1 MASRSIARSEVLRLY
16 AVLRIAMMALGLLII
31 LPPHLFTRLFTR
43 RSPFASWFLR
53 WAGWC
58 AGARVQV
65 EGTPVRHKVLY
76 LANHVSWL
84 DIMVLAGATGCAF
97 IAKDEMQGWPVL
109 GWLAQQNN
117 SVFVARDSRQS
128 VHRQRDDVRHA
139 LQSSQPLCL
148 FPEGTTASGRDLLP
162 FRSSL
167 IAAVTP
173 APEDVQIQPVALD
186 YGALSEAVAWVS
198 DDPVGQ
204 VAFDV
209 MWQHP
214 RIPVR
219 IAFLEPLD
227 HADFADRK
235 AIAAHSRAEIAE
247 ALGHGALK
255 EEKPV

>member
-1 MASRSIARSEVLRLY
+1 MAFRSTVRSEALRLY
-16 AVLRIAMMALGLLII
+16 AALRILMMALGLLAI
-31 LPPHLFTRLFTR
+31 LPPHLITRLFTR

-58 AGARVQV
+58 AGARVTV
-65 EGTPVRHKVLY
+65 EGKPIRHKVLY

-97 IAKDEMQGWPVL
+97 IAKDEMIGWPVL
-109 GWLAQQNN
+109 GWLAKQNN

-128 VHRQRDDVRHA
+128 VHRQRDDVRAA
-139 LQSSQPLCL
+139 LLSPQPLCL
-148 FPEGTTASGRDLLP
+148 FPEGTTASGRELLP

-186 YGALSEAVAWVS
+186 FGVLTEAVAWIS
-198 DDPVGQ
+198 DDPVGH
-204 VAFDV
+204 VAFNV
-209 MWQHP
+209 MWRYP

-219 IAFLEPLD
+219 LAFLEPLA
-227 HADFADRK
+227 HEDFADRK

-247 ALGHGALK
+247 ALGDVGLK
-255 EEKPV
+255 EERLF